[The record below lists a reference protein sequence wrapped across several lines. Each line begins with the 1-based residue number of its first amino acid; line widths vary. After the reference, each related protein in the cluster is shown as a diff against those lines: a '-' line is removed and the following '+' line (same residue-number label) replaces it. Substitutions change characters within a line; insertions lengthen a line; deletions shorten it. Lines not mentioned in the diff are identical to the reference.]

1 MYTRYVKIY
10 RHMNYEENSF
20 FMREALKEADKA
32 ASIGEV
38 PVGAVVVR
46 DGEIIGR
53 GYNKTEATS
62 LATCHAEMEAIAQ
75 AAEFMEN
82 WRLSGCSIY
91 VSLEPCIMCAGA
103 IVLSRMENLYYAA
116 SDPKFGGCGSIFDIP
131 TERRLNHRVNVVGG
145 ILAEESAE
153 KLKSFFRDIRSKKL
167 IENKKKTK

>member
-131 TERRLNHRVNVVGG
+131 TERRLNHRGNVVGG

-153 KLKSFFRDIRSKKL
+153 KLKSFFRDIRSKNL

>member
-20 FMREALKEADKA
+20 FMREALNEADKA

-153 KLKSFFRDIRSKKL
+153 KLKSFFRDIRSKNL